1 MSKKVFILDDEPMFL
16 DWVDDYVTS
25 LGCSVDFIVTL
36 KEAYDK
42 IEAATLDEYAVLII
56 DLNVPASADIESILQ
71 QKETVFQE
79 FRGLFIAQRA
89 RSKGISGSK
98 IIVYSVHDKPEVEAI
113 CKRLN
118 IHYMPK
124 GRAKNLKEKLANIL
138 ERVS

>member
-1 MSKKVFILDDEPMFL
+1 MSKKIFILDDEPMFL
-16 DWVDDYVTS
+16 DWIDDYVTS
-25 LGCSVDFIVTL
+25 LGFSVDFLTSL
-36 KEAYDK
+36 KEASDR

-56 DLNVPASADIESILQ
+56 DLNVPASAEIESILQ

-89 RSKGISGSK
+89 RTKGISGNK

-118 IHYMPK
+118 IYYMPK
-124 GRAKNLKEKLANIL
+124 GRAKSLKEKLASIL
-138 ERVS
+138 GVA